1 MLTDVGQLQFSGMTW
16 FSNYL
21 FNRKLVGKSLKGK
34 TASAGPRYASSN
46 CQDCKLNL
54 AEICA
59 CVRSSILATCLLYVS
74 VSLLPICKSGFCI
87 KLKLPQIELLTTMK
101 NQIWQYSTS
110 SMDPNL
116 NRSSLSEG
124 WTFTSVQILDSRTLP
139 FLKENRC
146 HQILTG
152 RFPHPLWSRCV
163 RWGFNYKIIVLK
175 NFLLRCRL
183 KDPLAAVPSQML
195 APSQGN
201 ALYAIGK

>member
-1 MLTDVGQLQFSGMTW
+1 MTW

-54 AEICA
+54 ADICA
-59 CVRSSILATCLLYVS
+59 CVRSSILATYLLYVS
-74 VSLLPICKSGFCI
+74 VSLLQICKSGFSI
-87 KLKLPQIELLTTMK
+87 KLKLLAIELLTTMK

-110 SMDPNL
+110 FMDPNI

-124 WTFTSVQILDSRTLP
+124 WTFTSVQNTSIQ
-139 FLKENRC
+139 NRC
-146 HQILTG
+146 HQILTV
-152 RFPHPLWSRCV
+152 RFPHPLSSIWTLWSRCV
-163 RWGFNYKIIVLK
+163 RWGFNYKIIVVK